1 MAKVLNRFGVVLAGM
16 AFLASAGALA
26 AQTTSPQLSAL
37 LAKMDTASKSFK
49 SAQAEFQWDYYEKIV
64 HDTTTQT
71 GSIYFQREG
80 GNTEMGAV
88 IMDPAKSKVIKAI
101 HFKGAEL
108 QMFDP
113 GVDQITVLNES
124 SNQAAIESFLTLGF
138 GAGGSDLA
146 KAWNITDMGPEAIN
160 GVTTEKLDLV
170 NKDPETRKNVL
181 HVTIWIDA
189 ARAVALKQ
197 IAYQSGGNY
206 RTATYRNIKLNG
218 SIDKSKF
225 AFKTDK
231 KTQTIKH

>member
-1 MAKVLNRFGVVLAGM
+1 MKRICGVIAALIMGGS
-16 AFLASAGALA
+16 ASLP
-26 AQTTSPQLSAL
+26 AQTASPQLTAL
-37 LAKMDTASKSFK
+37 LAKMDTASKSFH

-71 GSIYFQREG
+71 GIIYFQREVG
-80 GNTEMGAV
+80 GTEMGAV
-88 IMDPAKSKVIKAI
+88 IMDPARSKVVKGI
-101 HFKGAEL
+101 HFKGTEL

-113 GVDQITVLNES
+113 GVNQITVLNES
-124 SNQAAIESFLTLGF
+124 SNQTEIESFLTLGF

-146 KAWNITDMGPEAIN
+146 KIWNITDMGPETID
-160 GVTTEKLDLV
+160 GVATEKLD
-170 NKDPETRKNVL
+170 NKNPETRKNVL

-197 IAYQSGGNY
+197 VAYQSGGNY
-206 RTATYRNIKLNG
+206 RTATYKNIRLNG
-218 SIDKSKF
+218 SIDKTRF

>member
-1 MAKVLNRFGVVLAGM
+1 MGGS
-16 AFLASAGALA
+16 ASLP
-26 AQTTSPQLSAL
+26 AQTASPQLTAL
-37 LAKMDTASKSFK
+37 LAKMDTASKSFH

-71 GSIYFQREG
+71 GIIYFQREVG
-80 GNTEMGAV
+80 GTEMGAV
-88 IMDPAKSKVIKAI
+88 IMDPARSKVVKGI
-101 HFKGAEL
+101 HFKGTEL

-113 GVDQITVLNES
+113 GVNQITVLNES
-124 SNQAAIESFLTLGF
+124 SNQTEIESFLTLGF

-146 KAWNITDMGPEAIN
+146 KIWNITDMGPETID
-160 GVTTEKLDLV
+160 GVATEKLDLV
-170 NKDPETRKNVL
+170 NKNPETRKNVL

-197 IAYQSGGNY
+197 VAYQSGGNY
-206 RTATYRNIKLNG
+206 RTATYKNIRLNG
-218 SIDKSKF
+218 SIDKTRF

>member
-1 MAKVLNRFGVVLAGM
+1 MGGS
-16 AFLASAGALA
+16 ASLP
-26 AQTTSPQLSAL
+26 AQTASPQLTAL
-37 LAKMDTASKSFK
+37 LAKMDTASKSFH

-71 GSIYFQREG
+71 GIIYFQREVG
-80 GNTEMGAV
+80 GTEMGAV
-88 IMDPAKSKVIKAI
+88 IMDPARSKVVKGI
-101 HFKGAEL
+101 HFKGTEL

-113 GVDQITVLNES
+113 GVNQITVLNES
-124 SNQAAIESFLTLGF
+124 SNQTEIESFLTLGF

-146 KAWNITDMGPEAIN
+146 KIWNITDMGPETID
-160 GVTTEKLDLV
+160 GVATEKLD
-170 NKDPETRKNVL
+170 NKNPETRKNVL

-197 IAYQSGGNY
+197 VAYQSGGNY
-206 RTATYRNIKLNG
+206 RTATYKNIRLNG
-218 SIDKSKF
+218 SIDKTRF

>member
-1 MAKVLNRFGVVLAGM
+1 MKRICGVIAALIMGGS
-16 AFLASAGALA
+16 ASLP
-26 AQTTSPQLSAL
+26 AQTASPQLTAL
-37 LAKMDTASKSFK
+37 LAKMDTASKSFH

-71 GSIYFQREG
+71 GIIYFQREVG
-80 GNTEMGAV
+80 GTEMGAV
-88 IMDPAKSKVIKAI
+88 IMDPARSKVVKGI
-101 HFKGAEL
+101 HFKGTEL

-113 GVDQITVLNES
+113 GVNQITVLNES
-124 SNQAAIESFLTLGF
+124 SNQTEIESFLTLGF

-146 KAWNITDMGPEAIN
+146 KIWNITDMGPETID
-160 GVTTEKLDLV
+160 GVATEKLDLV
-170 NKDPETRKNVL
+170 NKNPETRKNVL

-197 IAYQSGGNY
+197 VAYQSGGNY
-206 RTATYRNIKLNG
+206 RTATYKNIRLNG
-218 SIDKSKF
+218 SIDKTRF